1 VNEGFLNRSGMQSRL
16 YAILLMALVLSLP
29 ACAQSQ
35 SDQVS
40 KHAPQIKFDQEEFNF
55 GELAEGTLAG
65 HVFKFKNTGN
75 DTLHITRL
83 EPG

>member
-1 VNEGFLNRSGMQSRL
+1 MKSRL
-16 YAILLMALVLSLP
+16 YTILLITLVLTLP
-29 ACAQSQ
+29 ACAQSK
-35 SDQVS
+35 SDQAA
-40 KHAPQIKFDQEEFNF
+40 KHAARIIFAQEEFNF
-55 GELAEGTLAG
+55 GELTEGTVVG

>member
-1 VNEGFLNRSGMQSRL
+1 MNSRL
-16 YAILLMALVLSLP
+16 IAVLLITLLLTLP
-29 ACAQSQ
+29 ACAQSK
-35 SDQVS
+35 SDQAA
-40 KHAPQIKFDQEEFNF
+40 KHAPGIKFDQEEFNF
-55 GELAEGTLAG
+55 GELAEGTLAE